1 MAGVGG
7 SGVRFE
13 RSAWLL
19 EAEVSCGFL
28 GDCFRCRVDE
38 VAFLLDDVGVSDGD
52 DGPGVDVGFV
62 GEAAGGEVVVSE
74 WDGDGS
80 AGVRAGCV
88 EGFFVAEWVESSLRQ
103 T

>member
-1 MAGVGG
+1 VAGVGG

-13 RSAWLL
+13 RSEWLL

-38 VAFLLDDVGVSDGD
+38 VAFLLDDVGD

-62 GEAAGGEVVVSE
+62 GVAKSSSPSGMAMARRVFVLAA
-74 WDGDGS
+74 
-80 AGVRAGCV
+80 
-88 EGFFVAEWVESSLRQ
+88 
-103 T
+103 